1 MDLVIVN
8 PSAGH
13 GRTKRVLE
21 QIKPKLDA
29 STEYDIWYT
38 QYPFHATELAKQAAG
53 MNRYERILSLGGDGT
68 LREIAQGI
76 LYTDIGLGMIPAGT
90 GNDFC
95 KTLGIPMDIEQAL
108 EIALSGERRS
118 IDTLMVDDKIC
129 LNIAS
134 AGFDARTVKN
144 TFKFKRFVR
153 GFLAYFFGVVQTFFS
168 YRPIE
173 LNLELDDGTQLEKK
187 AILICLAN
195 GKFYGGGFCPMPM
208 ADVTDGKMD
217 IMVADY
223 INRLSILRILPK
235 FIRGKHVGD
244 PRCAIFQC
252 KSAQLRFSGEPCLN
266 IDGEILEK
274 NTCSVKLLEKSV
286 NVIVK
291 KEGA

>member
-21 QIKPKLDA
+21 QIKPVLDKKTKYDLWY
-29 STEYDIWYT
+29 TEY
-38 QYPFHATELAKQAAG
+38 PLHASELAKKAVEMKKYQ
-53 MNRYERILSLGGDGT
+53 RILSVGGDGT
-68 LREIAQGI
+68 LREIAQG
-76 LYTDIGLGMIPAGT
+76 LLHSEIGLGMIPAGT

-95 KTLGIPMDIEQAL
+95 KTLGIPMDIGEAL
-108 EIALSGERRS
+108 DIALNGEVRS

-134 AGFDARTVKN
+134 AGFDARVVKN
-144 TFKFKRFVR
+144 TLKFKRWAR
-153 GFLAYFFGVVQTFFS
+153 GFLAYFLGVVQTFFS
-168 YRPIE
+168 YHPIE
-173 LNLELDDGTQLEKK
+173 LTLHCDDGTHIEKK

-208 ADVTDGKMD
+208 ADVTDGQMD

-223 INRLSILRILPK
+223 FNRMSILKILPK
-235 FIRGKHVGD
+235 FIQGKHVGD
-244 PRCAIFQC
+244 PRCTILKC
-252 KSAQLRFSGEPCLN
+252 RSAELRFTGDPCLN

-274 NTCSVKLLEKSV
+274 NACTIQLLQSSV

-291 KEGA
+291 KDQA